1 MGWASGPASANSS
14 SVSALSWN
22 GNGGAPS
29 EWQEPPKI
37 PRRETHLGL
46 VKEPKRVAAALA
58 AVADIGADRAVRPG
72 VTGPIVLIQA
82 RP

>member
-1 MGWASGPASANSS
+1 M
-14 SVSALSWN
+14 N
-22 GNGGAPS
+22 GRS
-29 EWQEPPKI
+29 RLTEI